1 MLVSK
6 EQLIKKVQSR
16 FNKQFEIEPKLLTLT
31 PGRVNII
38 GEHTDYNEGLA
49 IPVAIDRWICTAVC
63 KSPDNSSTI
72 YSLNYNK
79 NLKIN
84 QKRVIKN
91 DTIWKQLAQ
100 VTMHQINIKFDID
113 VGVNLVVGGNIP
125 IGCGLSSSTAF
136 VISLVYSICQLFS
149 IDIKAHELVI
159 FCHKLENLALGNAG
173 GQLDQ
178 CGIILSKKDQFLFID
193 FQDGSIE
200 YIPAVLNDCSWIVIN
215 SQIRR
220 ELSESAYL
228 NRVKECQQGLN
239 LLKEK
244 YKISSLRDTD
254 RFSLEILRNKYDVL
268 YNRLCHVINENQR
281 VLRMKKQLILGNA
294 KLAGEIL
301 SESHESLKSLY
312 EVSCNEIDY
321 IIETSKLIEGWYG
334 GRIIGGGFGG
344 CSIHLVENKMEEKFI
359 DYISNNYSRKFNI
372 IPQIMKVAFPGGL
385 QLL

>member
-31 PGRVNII
+31 PGRINII

-84 QKRVIKN
+84 QKMVIKN

-100 VTMHQINIKFDID
+100 VTMHHINIKFDID

-149 IDIKAHELVI
+149 IDIKGHELVI
-159 FCHKLENLALGNAG
+159 FCQKLENLALGNSG
-173 GQLDQ
+173 
-178 CGIILSKKDQFLFID
+178 
-193 FQDGSIE
+193 
-200 YIPAVLNDCSWIVIN
+200 
-215 SQIRR
+215 
-220 ELSESAYL
+220 
-228 NRVKECQQGLN
+228 
-239 LLKEK
+239 
-244 YKISSLRDTD
+244 
-254 RFSLEILRNKYDVL
+254 
-268 YNRLCHVINENQR
+268 
-281 VLRMKKQLILGNA
+281 
-294 KLAGEIL
+294 
-301 SESHESLKSLY
+301 
-312 EVSCNEIDY
+312 
-321 IIETSKLIEGWYG
+321 
-334 GRIIGGGFGG
+334 
-344 CSIHLVENKMEEKFI
+344 
-359 DYISNNYSRKFNI
+359 
-372 IPQIMKVAFPGGL
+372 
-385 QLL
+385 